1 MDNVE
6 QILLKMLP
14 GKEERDTYT
23 VFYLQSK
30 WKSICGENVAR
41 HFQAC
46 EAGKQSFIYQYRQFR
61 MVKSSAFNEKAVFKK
76 Y

>member
-41 HFQAC
+41 HS
-46 EAGKQSFIYQYRQFR
+46 KP
-61 MVKSSAFNEKAVFKK
+61 VKLETKFYILIPTVPSGQIICF
-76 Y
+76 

>member
-41 HFQAC
+41 HSKPVKLEKEYPAQPITAVR
-46 EAGKQSFIYQYRQFR
+46 SDIYGI
-61 MVKSSAFNEKAVFKK
+61 SD
-76 Y
+76 

>member
-41 HFQAC
+41 HSKPVKL
-46 EAGKQSFIYQYRQFR
+46 ENKVLYISF
-61 MVKSSAFNEKAVFKK
+61 
-76 Y
+76 

>member
-23 VFYLQSK
+23 VFTCKASGKHLRRKCCQ
-30 WKSICGENVAR
+30 A
-41 HFQAC
+41 FQAR
-46 EAGKQSFIYQYRQFR
+46 EAGKQSFIY
-61 MVKSSAFNEKAVFKK
+61 
-76 Y
+76 

>member
-23 VFYLQSK
+23 VFTCKASGKAFAAKMLP
-30 WKSICGENVAR
+30 SIP
-41 HFQAC
+41 
-46 EAGKQSFIYQYRQFR
+46 SP
-61 MVKSSAFNEKAVFKK
+61 
-76 Y
+76 

>member
-30 WKSICGENVAR
+30 WK
-41 HFQAC
+41 
-46 EAGKQSFIYQYRQFR
+46 
-61 MVKSSAFNEKAVFKK
+61 AFAAKMLPDIPSP
-76 Y
+76 